1 MMDCDLELQRSLS
14 EPDSLFIISPRK
26 LKEHLSSSASSVA
39 SLIHISSRPP
49 FPNDK
54 SIRHSLSVG
63 QLDVK
68 NRVPKSMPVLRR
80 SHHSLSSNKSS
91 SFSVSSSSREDDT
104 CHHDP
109 NDLQYARFDD
119 SPPITESSPNHI
131 YLERMI
137 LTSIPRRKE
146 FSEQFR
152 DLAQLHE
159 NSDIPRAKWDD
170 ASRLFPK
177 QFGLP
182 PSVAISIWKQVDSD
196 GDMML
201 TESEYCLAAHLANK
215 YSTTGF
221 SLFASPSHVSP
232 PAQCHRSDPG
242 AGTDTSSLSSQSST
256 SRQQHNR
263 QSRQLGRHRG
273 NRRRQPP
280 PNGQDAVYLDN
291 AEDDSHD
298 LLLSPNPR
306 TLVDCV
312 DGRPTPWSSS
322 SSSRS
327 PSLTYKEHPTS
338 LDQVVD
344 EEFEEEEYLVDDD
357 DHKVVSDDE
366 IGVRALLP
374 TFNSSISAIHRRHL
388 HATDVSSKRRIKKME
403 KRGSGRR
410 NRRMNS
416 NDSSSSSSSPTS
428 SSSSQDSNSSE
439 EEDESFSSSEEG
451 SVSNSDNSS
460 VSQSS
465 SLSSSPER
473 VASTKLE
480 SVCST
485 SPSLKVID
493 PVEVLSKFTHRSVDE
508 ILSLTAHRRRR
519 LLVGLVRAAKS
530 TNYMLLR
537 LNNELAGELQ
547 ELCDQHTNL
556 NAQVRHLSEMGP

>member
-1 MMDCDLELQRSLS
+1 MDSELELQRSLS
-14 EPDSLFIISPRK
+14 EPNGLFIFSPGT
-26 LKEHLSSSASSVA
+26 LKEVPYSITSSAA
-39 SLIHISSRPP
+39 SLIHLPPCLP
-49 FPNDK
+49 FPNGK
-54 SIRHSLSVG
+54 SIRHSLSVDHFG
-63 QLDVK
+63 TKWQ
-68 NRVPKSMPVLRR
+68 VPKSMKVLRR
-80 SHHSLSSNKSS
+80 SQLSPSLNKSS
-91 SFSVSSSSREDDT
+91 SSSSSSSDDNA
-104 CHHDP
+104 CHQDS
-109 NDLQYARFDD
+109 NDLHYSRFDD
-119 SPPITESSPNHI
+119 SPSRIESSPSHI
-131 YLERMI
+131 YLERMM

-215 YSTTGF
+215 YFTTGF
-221 SLFASPSHVSP
+221 SLLASPSHAP
-232 PAQCHRSDPG
+232 TPTQRHRGDTNADAS
-242 AGTDTSSLSSQSST
+242 TSSSSSQSST

-280 PNGQDAVYLDN
+280 LNGQDAVYLDN
-291 AEDDSHD
+291 DEDDSHD

-306 TLVDCV
+306 PLVDRA
-312 DGRPTPWSSS
+312 DGQPTPWSSS
-322 SSSRS
+322 SNSRS
-327 PSLTYKEHPTS
+327 PSPTYKAHPAS
-338 LDQVVD
+338 LDQVVDEVVD
-344 EEFEEEEYLVDDD
+344 EEFEEEEYLDDD

-374 TFNSSISAIHRRHL
+374 TSNSLISAIHCRHS
-388 HATDVSSKRRIKKME
+388 HGADVNGKRRIKKRE
-403 KRGSGRR
+403 KVGGIGRS
-410 NRRMNS
+410 RRKS
-416 NDSSSSSSSPTS
+416 SSDSSSSSSSPTS
-428 SSSSQDSNSSE
+428 SSSSQISNSSE
-439 EEDESFSSSEEG
+439 EEGESFSSSEEG
-451 SVSNSDNSS
+451 SVSNSEDSS
-460 VSQSS
+460 ASQSS

-473 VASTKLE
+473 AVPTRME
-480 SVCST
+480 SVYST
-485 SPSLKVID
+485 SPSVKVID
-493 PVEVLSKFTHRSVDE
+493 PIEVLSKVTHRSIDE
-508 ILSLTAHRRRR
+508 ILLLSAHRRRR
-519 LLVGLVRAAKS
+519 LLVSLVRAAKS

-556 NAQVRHLSEMGP
+556 NAQVRHLSELGP